1 MSWLSQPTLLAI
13 LLGYLIF
20 LFLVAT
26 AGETFAHRLSH
37 PRIRTV
43 TYVLAASVYCTAW
56 TFYGSVGL
64 AANRGLEFLTI
75 YLGPA
80 CVALLWPLPSA
91 PSSRC
96 SWSPA

>member
-43 TYVLAASVYCTAW
+43 TYVLAANAPA
-56 TFYGSVGL
+56 GL
-64 AANRGLEFLTI
+64 LFGWLFRRRGLESAMLAHGAANVW
-75 YLGPA
+75 LHAALP
-80 CVALLWPLPSA
+80 ALLA
-91 PSSRC
+91 
-96 SWSPA
+96 